1 MAKKTQKTL
10 EQYGLMKKMI
20 FYVKDEG
27 VNLNVLTTILKSIV
41 NCEALDV
48 IKSF

>member
-1 MAKKTQKTL
+1 M
-10 EQYGLMKKMI
+10 EKMI
-20 FYVKDEG
+20 SYVKDEG
-27 VNLNVLTTILKSIV
+27 ADLNVLTTVLKSIV

>member
-1 MAKKTQKTL
+1 
-10 EQYGLMKKMI
+10 MKKMI
-20 FYVKDEG
+20 SYVKNEG
-27 VNLNVLTTILKSIV
+27 ANLNVLTTVLKTIV